1 MVTRADIPLDL
12 TGDESVY
19 MFQFLDTQLNCGML
33 YALLHGR

>member
-12 TGDESVY
+12 TGDESAY